1 MSEVLRQFEFVV
13 QLLRNLLG
21 ELLRNPQLWAI
32 ILLFVI
38 FVFSI
43 EMVEGYMDGPWP
55 HQRRGD
61 ERFNPLALGSRS
73 AWLAV
78 AILLMPGLLLAV
90 VNAVV
95 RLYKKSPPDGLSWLL
110 QSMVCRVQ
118 SGLIPNCAV
127 GPAPEGFGW
136 TLQWVGWVLIML
148 AWVVFVAGSNNVLHS
163 GQYLRR
169 LGLITPAALLVCLL
183 LGNIMLLLS
192 LLEVAR

>member
-1 MSEVLRQFEFVV
+1 MSEVLRQFSFLVD
-13 QLLRNLLG
+13 LLRNLLG

-95 RLYKKSPPDGLSWLL
+95 RFY
-110 QSMVCRVQ
+110 RN
-118 SGLIPNCAV
+118 IP
-127 GPAPEGFGW
+127 PEGLGW
-136 TLQWVGWVLIML
+136 SLQWVGWGLVML
-148 AWVVFVAGSNNVLHS
+148 AWVVFVVGSNNVLHF

-183 LGNIMLLLS
+183 LGNFMLLLS